1 MPLYL
6 CRYIPTR
13 PAQQFTRRLIHQRS
27 LPASPR
33 GCGED
38 MYAVEKMAPSLDS
51 SPRHEIF
58 HFLFSEKNRFFYFLL
73 TRLLEWQYSDPST
86 PNKTKSSCR
95 ACFRISFIINSSLIF
110 SSRFRIKKCAITAK
124 RGRLVSNNE
133 GFELKFCGRRLPPW
147 SPSSPQFAKDPILSP
162 GIGLYSPCR
171 SYARFLPW
179 LCHGFWHW
187 STSLEVPCLS
197 FRELEMGSLYALPD
211 YVLRSGTLKKL
222 HLKSCE
228 LNLTGCVRL
237 GSLTSLFLEDI
248 LLGDVWNV
256 WRVVFL
262 FLVSLLLLIATQTV
276 IWRCLSE
283 IRWLG
288 RRCCV

>member
-197 FRELEMGSLYALPD
+197 FRELEMVCYMHCRIASYA
-211 YVLRSGTLKKL
+211 VARWRSYIWSRVSWIWLVVCGWVRWQVSFLKIYCWVMCGTFDELF
-222 HLKSCE
+222 SC
-228 LNLTGCVRL
+228 
-237 GSLTSLFLEDI
+237 S
-248 LLGDVWNV
+248 
-256 WRVVFL
+256 
-262 FLVSLLLLIATQTV
+262 
-276 IWRCLSE
+276 
-283 IRWLG
+283 
-288 RRCCV
+288 